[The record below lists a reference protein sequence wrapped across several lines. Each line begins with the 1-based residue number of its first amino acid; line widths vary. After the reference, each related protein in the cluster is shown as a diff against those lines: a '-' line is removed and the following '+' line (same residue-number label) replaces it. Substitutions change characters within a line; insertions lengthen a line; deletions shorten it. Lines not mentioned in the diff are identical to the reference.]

1 MFKGQWQQFSWVGF
15 IFESVGRFY
24 NHIKVF
30 HCEKFQQ
37 SLHTKKLGHLVSL
50 SLTERFWFCSG
61 LCQMRVTK
69 KKENNDEVNSGK
81 SRFMRTVRNTI
92 YRNRLVGDTPI
103 QSEEVTWVK
112 MKTFGFLIF
121 QNTFHCSNK
130 TVIFHPQ
137 SKAFYTKKNWHLS

>member
-1 MFKGQWQQFSWVGF
+1 MINKKSILSIHSLFSVAHRIVVEPEEKNF

-69 KKENNDEVNSGK
+69 KKERNDEAKK
-81 SRFMRTVRNTI
+81 SRFLKTVRQTI
-92 YRNRLVGDTPI
+92 YRTRLVSDAP
-103 QSEEVTWVK
+103 SKSEEEVT
-112 MKTFGFLIF
+112 
-121 QNTFHCSNK
+121 
-130 TVIFHPQ
+130 
-137 SKAFYTKKNWHLS
+137 

>member
-1 MFKGQWQQFSWVGF
+1 MITKKSILSIHSLFSVTHRIIVDHDEKSF

-69 KKENNDEVNSGK
+69 MKERNAEAKK
-81 SRFMRTVRNTI
+81 SRFLKTVRQTI
-92 YRNRLVGDTPI
+92 YRTRLVSDAP
-103 QSEEVTWVK
+103 SKSEEEVT
-112 MKTFGFLIF
+112 
-121 QNTFHCSNK
+121 
-130 TVIFHPQ
+130 
-137 SKAFYTKKNWHLS
+137 